1 MEVRDAT
8 EQDWPQIWS
17 LMQPVL
23 AVGDTYAFPPDASEQ
38 DARVWW
44 TGKPFGRVFVATLDG
59 VVVGTAELH
68 PNGLGPGV
76 HVANAGFMVDP
87 RRRGAG
93 IGRALGEH
101 VLAEARRDGYSAMQ
115 FNAVVAT
122 NRGAIA
128 LWESLGF
135 AIIATIPEAFRHP
148 TEGLV
153 GLHLMHRT
161 L

>member
-1 MEVRDAT
+1 MEVRDAGDP
-8 EQDWPQIWS
+8 DWPAIWG
-17 LMQPVL
+17 LMKPVL
-23 AVGDTYAFPPDASEQ
+23 SAGDTYAFPADAPEA
-38 DARVWW
+38 DARAWW
-44 TGKPFGRVFVATLDG
+44 MGKPFGRVFVAIADG
-59 VVVGTAELH
+59 AVVGTAELH
-68 PNGLGPGV
+68 PNALGPGA

-87 RRRGAG
+87 NRRGAG
-93 IGRALGEH
+93 TGRALGEH

-135 AIIATIPEAFRHP
+135 RIVATIPEAFRHP

-153 GLHLMHRT
+153 GLHIMHRT